1 MKTYTITRDDGT
13 TIELTA
19 NEVSLLMN
27 QMQKDTLR
35 ERIEDAV
42 NDMDGDTI
50 DMSKYEYTREEFID
64 EIFAD
69 LEEEIDYGN
78 AVSDD
83 DITDKITDVADV
95 YEMRID

>member
-1 MKTYTITRDDGT
+1 MKTYTITRADGT

-35 ERIEDAV
+35 SRIEDAV

-64 EIFAD
+64 EIFLD
-69 LEEEIDYGN
+69 LEDEIDYGN
-78 AVSDD
+78 FVSDD
-83 DITDKITDVADV
+83 DITDKITDTADF
-95 YEMRID
+95 YEMCID

>member
-1 MKTYTITRDDGT
+1 MKTYTITRADGT
-13 TIELTA
+13 AIELTA

-50 DMSKYEYTREEFID
+50 DMGKYEYTREEFID
-64 EIFAD
+64 EIFVD

-83 DITDKITDVADV
+83 DITDKINDVANF
-95 YEMRID
+95 YEMCI

>member
-19 NEVSLLMN
+19 SEVSLLMN

-83 DITDKITDVADV
+83 NITDKINDVANF
-95 YEMRID
+95 YEMCI